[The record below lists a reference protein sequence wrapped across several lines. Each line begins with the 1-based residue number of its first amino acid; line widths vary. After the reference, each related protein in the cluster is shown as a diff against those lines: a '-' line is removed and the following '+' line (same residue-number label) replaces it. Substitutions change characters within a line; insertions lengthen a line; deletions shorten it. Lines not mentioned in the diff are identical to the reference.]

1 MYSGVEL
8 FVKNFDFQ
16 LFLQNTID
24 SNCFIW
30 SSLLV
35 SKFLFKIKLFDT
47 YSFIH
52 SVNLIFA
59 LLATS
64 LSVIC
69 NVDPSISAIY
79 FAFLSLF
86 LEIFWPFLIW
96 LFMIRLLCNNFA
108 FVWLITE
115 SSSIKYSLKYFSN
128 RAIRLIFSISFDEKV
143 IPSWKVMPGE
153 EFVGVCEFF

>member
-1 MYSGVEL
+1 MTLYFISTIILKILIPLLLHISSALCFKIFFASLFNFDINDLSLYLASSCKLFSQTSKSCFRILKLYSGVEL

-79 FAFLSLF
+79 FAFLL
-86 LEIFWPFLIW
+86 
-96 LFMIRLLCNNFA
+96 
-108 FVWLITE
+108 
-115 SSSIKYSLKYFSN
+115 
-128 RAIRLIFSISFDEKV
+128 SF
-143 IPSWKVMPGE
+143 
-153 EFVGVCEFF
+153 